1 LMKDLEG
8 GGYLRVSA
16 QSIELVKTLPTRW

>member
-8 GGYLRVSA
+8 GGYVRANGAITLLRA
-16 QSIELVKTLPTRW
+16 LPTRW